1 MLISAILASRSRGR
15 SWKRLVAPR
24 LRSLLVTSSS
34 SAPRWISYGFALAA
48 FLFVIA
54 ALAGP
59 NAGFRKEAETIR
71 GRNLLL
77 AIDISRSMLAEDES
91 PNRLA
96 AALAAAMEV
105 IDQFPNERIGLIA
118 FSGSPFLQ
126 APLTVDHGAIRET
139 LQQLDPVTLR
149 ELDADSL
156 PRGGSDIAQAVRL
169 AADTLKATGQK
180 NNALIIFTDGESH
193 EGGLENAADAAEDA
207 GLTIFTAGFGS
218 EDGTFIP
225 DPRQRDQRFRDR
237 AGDPVFTRLQTGDL
251 RFLARRTG
259 GFYTL
264 GSGRHFAQNLET
276 AVEQLDRFELE
287 GRKRQVA
294 IPRYQWFLVPA
305 IILFIVS
312 ILVNTPWRLMA
323 RSATAAMALWCLAP
337 DAEARILPA
346 TSGGQAYAAGDF
358 ERALDLFTRE
368 LDEARGERRAH
379 LQLGVGGAAYR
390 LDDFPRATRAY
401 SEALL
406 SSSSKVQEQAH
417 YALGNTLFYRGL
429 GPIETAGEKEQAS
442 AMVTA
447 IALWT
452 DALGHFQA
460 TLAITPDHQEAR
472 HNYEIVKKRLEDL
485 KREQDESQPDQESQ
499 EEQKDQNQDNQD
511 NQGEQ
516 EDKQDQKDQNGDKNE
531 NENQEGS
538 EGDQKDG
545 DGKEPN
551 NTTDP
556 QDGGSREQPPSGEEQ
571 DPEQQDPNRPKPSP
585 RPEQH
590 PDESPEEYARRILA
604 ENADFQTTP
613 LMRHRMSRHRPEKD
627 W

>member
-379 LQLGVGGAAYR
+379 LQLGVGGAAYH

-485 KREQDESQPDQESQ
+485 KREQDESHPDQK
-499 EEQKDQNQDNQD
+499 EQQDQG

-538 EGDQKDG
+538 EGDQKEG